1 MVFFLEIAL
10 IINIGYVHLFDPRT
24 GENKKNFFFLKQ
36 KRWINNEVVRQSA

>member
-1 MVFFLEIAL
+1 MVFFLGIAL

-24 GENKKNFFFLKQ
+24 GEKKNFFFLKQ

>member
-24 GENKKNFFFLKQ
+24 GENKKKLFLSKTE
-36 KRWINNEVVRQSA
+36 KMDK